1 MSRMPSKSIA
11 VDRGIFVLLF
21 SDKSQ
26 NILLSQQL
34 CTFRLLFAWR
44 DNIAR
49 EEDES
54 YG

>member
-1 MSRMPSKSIA
+1 MKRNEQNATKQQIRSIT
-11 VDRGIFVLLF
+11 VDPDQL
-21 SDKSQ
+21 Q